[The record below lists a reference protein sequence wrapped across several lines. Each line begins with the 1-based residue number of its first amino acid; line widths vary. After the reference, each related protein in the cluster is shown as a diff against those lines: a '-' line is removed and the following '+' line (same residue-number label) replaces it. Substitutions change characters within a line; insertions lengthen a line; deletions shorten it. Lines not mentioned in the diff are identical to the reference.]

1 MDTFCLFST
10 CNCLSVCSVRNTNM
24 AWRKKEVK
32 IGLGI
37 HKIQVKVSRLWGY
50 KRVYKIASGKTM
62 NLLYSVGIF
71 HFRSG
76 TLSYSLL
83 STTEIGNL
91 LQKHRIEKKRSK
103 VAQHT
108 SKGFGMIR
116 RLLISPWLFTDSR
129 RSELAI

>member
-37 HKIQVKVSRLWGY
+37 HKIQVKVSRLWGC

-62 NLLYSVGIF
+62 NFCIQLGYSILGQAHRVTLFFPLLKLVTYS
-71 HFRSG
+71 R
-76 TLSYSLL
+76 
-83 STTEIGNL
+83 N
-91 LQKHRIEKKRSK
+91 RIEKKRSK